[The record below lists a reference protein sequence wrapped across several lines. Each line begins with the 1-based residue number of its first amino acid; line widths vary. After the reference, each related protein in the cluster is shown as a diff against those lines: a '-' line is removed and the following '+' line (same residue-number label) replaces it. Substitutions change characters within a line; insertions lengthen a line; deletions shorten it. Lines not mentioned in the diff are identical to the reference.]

1 MSRLKHH
8 SYMSLFNYNSIRIR
22 VLIVGGIWSV
32 FSLSYFISANSHINP
47 DRSIPFNI
55 ALAGVVEII
64 AYFLSILTSLN
75 LGRVYVIKRLLII
88 AGVIHIFYFF
98 IGPLNMYHG
107 FSKVIVMTFDI
118 GVRLTVSVGNTF
130 LAIYAIELFP
140 TSIRHFSLG
149 MLGFITKLMY
159 MLSVY
164 FHDFWS

>member
-1 MSRLKHH
+1 
-8 SYMSLFNYNSIRIR
+8 MSLFNYNSIRIR
-22 VLIVGGIWSV
+22 VLIVGAIWSV
-32 FSLSYFISANSHINP
+32 FSLSYFISANSHINH

-75 LGRVYVIKRLLII
+75 LGRVYVIKRLLLI

-130 LAIYAIELFP
+130 LAIYAI
-140 TSIRHFSLG
+140 
-149 MLGFITKLMY
+149 
-159 MLSVY
+159 
-164 FHDFWS
+164 